1 VIGQTISHYRIV
13 EKLGGGGM
21 GVVYKAEDTEL
32 GRFVA
37 LKFLP
42 EDLAKDLQ
50 ALERFR
56 REARAASALNHPNIC
71 TIYEIGE
78 HDGRRFIA
86 MECLEGKTLKHAIM
100 GRPMELEHLLGAAT
114 EVADALDTAHSKGII
129 HRDIKPA
136 NIFITER
143 GQAKILD
150 FGLAKVSSSKGT
162 TGNETTLATQE
173 VDSDHLTSP
182 GSTLGTVAYMSPE
195 QVRAK
200 EVDPRT
206 DLFSFGVVLYEMA
219 TGALPFRGESTGVI
233 FEAILNRAPVPSVRL
248 NAEVPAELERIITKC
263 LEKDRNLRY
272 QHASDVRTDLQRLKR
287 DTEPA
292 RVAATAPTSPARQK
306 IQFCVTTDGVRLA
319 YASTG
324 SGYPLVKSANWL
336 NHLDYEWDSPI
347 WKHWLAELPR
357 HNRLIRYDERGNGL
371 SQWDVK
377 EMSLELWVKDLETV
391 VEAAGVE
398 KFALLGISQ
407 GGAVAITYAVRH
419 PERVSHLVL
428 LGAFSRGLTVRGTE
442 EQMAERRALQT
453 LLRLDWGKNNPDFKS
468 MFTKFFIPGNS
479 TPEQHQWLDDLQ
491 RISASPKNAARIL
504 MLVDEISIRPLL
516 PLVSVPTL
524 VFHADRDRVIPAEEG
539 RILAAE
545 IPGARFVPLSTKN
558 HILLAQEPAWRVFL
572 EELGAF
578 LGWNDTPTSQ
588 S

>member
-1 VIGQTISHYRIV
+1 VVGQTISHYRIV
-13 EKLGGGGM
+13 EKLGSGGM
-21 GVVYKAEDTEL
+21 DVVYKAEDTEL

-42 EDLAKDLQ
+42 EDLAKDPQ

-78 HDGRRFIA
+78 QDGRRFIA
-86 MECLEGKTLKHAIM
+86 MECLEGKTLKHAIT
-100 GRPMELEHLLGAAT
+100 GRPMEFEHLLGAAI
-114 EVADALDTAHSKGII
+114 EVADALDAAHSKGII

-150 FGLAKVSSSKGT
+150 FGLAKVSAKGT

-200 EVDPRT
+200 ELDPRT

-233 FEAILNRAPVPSVRL
+233 FEAILNRAPVPPVRL

-263 LEKDRNLRY
+263 LEKDRKLRY
-272 QHASDVRTDLQRLKR
+272 QHASDVRTDLQRLNR

-292 RVAATAPTSPARQK
+292 RVAAIAPTATARQK

-347 WKHWLAELPR
+347 WKHWLAELPK

-428 LGAFSRGLTVRGTE
+428 LGAFSRGLTAHGTE
-442 EQMAERRALQT
+442 EQIAERRALQT
-453 LLRLDWGKNNPDFKS
+453 LVRLDWGKNNPDFKS
-468 MFTKFFIPGNS
+468 MFTNFFIPHNS
-479 TPEQHQWLDDLQ
+479 TREQHQWLDDLQ
-491 RISASPKNAARIL
+491 RISASPENAARIL
-504 MLVDEISIRPLL
+504 MLIDEINIRPLL

-545 IPGARFVPLSTKN
+545 IPSARFVPLSTKN
-558 HILLAQEPAWRVFL
+558 HILLAQEPAWRVFM
-572 EELGAF
+572 EEIGAF
-578 LGWNDTPTSQ
+578 LGWNTTPTFQ

>member
-1 VIGQTISHYRIV
+1 MVGQTISHYRIV

-42 EDLAKDLQ
+42 EDLAKDPQ

-78 HDGRRFIA
+78 QDGRRFIA
-86 MECLEGKTLKHAIM
+86 MECLEGKTLKHAIT
-100 GRPMELEHLLGAAT
+100 GRPMEFEHLLGAAI
-114 EVADALDTAHSKGII
+114 EVADALDAAHSKGII

-150 FGLAKVSSSKGT
+150 FGLAKVSAKGT

-200 EVDPRT
+200 ELDPRT
-206 DLFSFGVVLYEMA
+206 DLFSFGVVFYEMA

-233 FEAILNRAPVPSVRL
+233 FEAILNRVPVPPVRL

-263 LEKDRNLRY
+263 LEKDRKLRY

-292 RVAATAPTSPARQK
+292 RVAAIAPTATARQK

-347 WKHWLAELPR
+347 WKHWLAELPK

-428 LGAFSRGLTVRGTE
+428 LGAFSRGLTAHGTE
-442 EQMAERRALQT
+442 EQIAERRALQT
-453 LLRLDWGKNNPDFKS
+453 LVRLDWGKNNPDFKS
-468 MFTKFFIPGNS
+468 MFTNFFIPHNS
-479 TPEQHQWLDDLQ
+479 TREQHQWLDDLQ
-491 RISASPKNAARIL
+491 RISASPENAARIL
-504 MLVDEISIRPLL
+504 MLIDEINIRPLL

-545 IPGARFVPLSTKN
+545 IPSARFVPLSTKN
-558 HILLAQEPAWRVFL
+558 HILLAQEPAWRVFM
-572 EELGAF
+572 EEIGAF
-578 LGWNDTPTSQ
+578 LGWNTTSTFQ